1 MDGPS
6 LFIKNSN
13 TKKYMNQA
21 LNLKAQLQEKNISK
35 YNTNYL
41 KRVEKKP
48 SDTIIKSLNYN

>member
-1 MDGPS
+1 M
-6 LFIKNSN
+6 
-13 TKKYMNQA
+13 YMNQA

-41 KRVEKKP
+41 KRAEKKP